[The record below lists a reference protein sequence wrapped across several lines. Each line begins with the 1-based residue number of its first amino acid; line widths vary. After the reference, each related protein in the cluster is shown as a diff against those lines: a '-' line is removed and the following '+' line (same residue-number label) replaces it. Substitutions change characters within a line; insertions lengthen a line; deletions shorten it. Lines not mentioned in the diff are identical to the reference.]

1 MSSSGG
7 TLLPSFPKIETLT
20 LPPSIPSDKVKY
32 ERHSLHFV
40 VDVLQPL
47 ERHAGLYTIYLMTLI
62 LLYTVGCF
70 KLLRFGIKSGFLK
83 PIMSN
88 LAQIV

>member
-32 ERHSLHFV
+32 ERQSLHFV

-47 ERHAGLYTIYLMTLI
+47 ERHAGLYTNYLMTLI
-62 LLYTVGCF
+62 LLYTVDCF